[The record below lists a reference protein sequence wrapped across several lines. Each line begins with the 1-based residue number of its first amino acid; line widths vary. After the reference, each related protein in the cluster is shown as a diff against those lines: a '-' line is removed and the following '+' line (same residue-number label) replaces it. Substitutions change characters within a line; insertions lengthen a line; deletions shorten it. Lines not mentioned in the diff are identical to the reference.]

1 MGVDRNSAFL
11 PRLEAM
17 RGYAA
22 VSVLAFHACA
32 LSWDT
37 IATGMAPVVVFFVL
51 SGFLLARSLDR
62 DPDPVTFL
70 RHRLF
75 RLLPAA
81 ITTVLLLTLA
91 HQSFGFYMG
100 LMPPSFDPLN
110 VFLNA
115 LLVRSDINGVM
126 WSLTVECVAI
136 PVILVSHAVLRRHG
150 AMPVWILVAS
160 LAALSFWGPYVHLL
174 GGATN
179 LAPLYAFVVGL
190 LLQSGGILPANASP
204 SASYRSRATFVA
216 SAAFV
221 VMLIV
226 AIRKQTAVTIAFETL
241 CASALI
247 YVAAFGPRALSV
259 LRPFDFDIMRFYGR
273 VSYSFYLLHVIGLAI
288 AARLLPFDQQPVMR
302 AALLFLAALL
312 ITSPAAWLMWRLVE
326 TPLIDV
332 GRRRLVTK
340 TA

>member
-1 MGVDRNSAFL
+1 MEVQRNSAFL
-11 PRLEAM
+11 PQLEAM

-32 LSWDT
+32 QSWDT
-37 IATGMAPVVVFFVL
+37 IATGMAPVVVFFAL

-62 DPDPVTFL
+62 DPDPLTFL

-81 ITTVLLLTLA
+81 ITTVLMLTLA

-100 LMPPSFDPLN
+100 LTPPSFGPLN
-110 VFLNA
+110 VILNA

-126 WSLTVECVAI
+126 WSLTVECVAV
-136 PVILVSHAVLRRHG
+136 PVILMSHALLRRHG
-150 AMPVWILVAS
+150 AAPVWILVAI
-160 LAALSFWGPYVHLL
+160 LVALSFWGPYVHLL

-190 LLQSGGILPANASP
+190 LLQSGGTSLGNASP
-204 SASYRSRATFVA
+204 SALQPSRATFVA

-221 VMLIV
+221 VMFIV

-247 YVAAFGPRALSV
+247 YVAAFGPRALAV
-259 LRPFDFDIMRFYGR
+259 LRPFDLDVVRFYGR
-273 VSYSFYLLHVIGLAI
+273 ISYSFYLLHVIGLAI
-288 AARLLPFDQQPVMR
+288 AARLLPFDQQPVMH

-312 ITSPAAWLMWRLVE
+312 ITTPAAWLMWRFVE
-326 TPLIDV
+326 MPLIDV
-332 GRRRLVTK
+332 GRRRMVPK
-340 TA
+340 PA